1 METEFSL
8 QANARN
14 FPQPDDVKGRCGER
28 SGSSLQRQSHSGWR
42 RASVLA
48 VGPVSPALSVSAG
61 SGKLPREGDA
71 LAAPQA
77 SHDGGGGQRCA
88 PGCVTFG
95 LLSEGGGGA
104 SHDAR
109 LSGGRSL
116 KQREQDSVT
125 AWNLFFLSQF
135 SLFHHL
141 FLIITGNSARLN
153 F

>member
-8 QANARN
+8 RPNACN
-14 FPQPDDVKGRCGER
+14 FPQPDDVKRGCGER
-28 SGSSLQRQSHSGWR
+28 SGSFPQRQSHSGWR

-61 SGKLPREGDA
+61 SGKLPWEGDA

-77 SHDGGGGQRCA
+77 SHDGGGGQRCT

-116 KQREQDSVT
+116 KQREQESVMPGI
-125 AWNLFFLSQF
+125 LSFSSSFLYF
-135 SLFHHL
+135 
-141 FLIITGNSARLN
+141 IICS
-153 F
+153 